1 MYIRDARSFAK
12 MVVPGLIMHT
22 SIVHSTGIPFGM
34 GQANAKQAVQRAQQ
48 LIAQGQFRQAS
59 AITSQLASAF
69 PDKLPILLLHASTLH
84 RRGLYRQAIDQMTKV
99 IDAISADSDHYPV
112 TMVSI
117 AQSQAMMGQLDESIH
132 TLLKAQEATNT
143 APITAA
149 LVDRYLDLDD
159 HEQARAALASR
170 SITNELPP
178 ETDPVLACAWAR
190 ANKDI
195 VPIESIIEQLTKV
208 ADGPKPSSSLLLV
221 LGRLLEKAGRFDE
234 AFAHYLDANSANKD
248 VYQQP
253 LAQAR
258 LDHIRNEFR
267 SKSLTTLTRPEPN
280 TSQVRPILIV
290 GMPRSGTSLVEQI
303 LGAHPQIAAA
313 GESQAMPEMVNIL
326 TKNTTP
332 AQLTD
337 RLIELQESYLDELK
351 SISSASS
358 QPMITDKNPMNL
370 FLLAHALAIVPDAI
384 IVRVHRD
391 PRDVCFS
398 CFTSPL
404 ALDHTYKFNLKS
416 CAHFAATASKVLD
429 HTKPIIQADP
439 RATWVDVSYEALTQS
454 PQSTIEALFES
465 IGLEPHADCFN
476 FHQSTRAV
484 QTISR
489 DQVRQPMHTDSIA
502 RWEKFAHHP
511 EMIEM
516 ISTLRAEGL
525 ID

>member
-1 MYIRDARSFAK
+1 
-12 MVVPGLIMHT
+12 
-22 SIVHSTGIPFGM
+22 M

-59 AITSQLASAF
+59 AITAQLTQAF
-69 PDKLPILLLHASTLH
+69 PTKHPILLLHASTLH
-84 RRGLYRQAIDQMTKV
+84 RRGLYQQAIAEMTKV
-99 IDAISADSDHYPV
+99 IDAISTDSDHYPV

-117 AQSQAMMGQLDESIH
+117 ARSQAMMGQLDESIQ
-132 TLLKAQEATNT
+132 TLLKAQRVTDT
-143 APITAA
+143 PPIAAA
-149 LVDRYLDLDD
+149 LVDRYLDLDN
-159 HEQARAALASR
+159 HEQAQAVLASR
-170 SITNELPP
+170 SITTELPP

-190 ANKDI
+190 ANKDSL
-195 VPIESIIEQLTKV
+195 PNKDIIKQLTAV
-208 ADGPKPSSSLLLV
+208 ADTSKPSTSLLLV
-221 LGRLLEKAGRFDE
+221 LGRLLEKAERYDE
-234 AFAHYLDANSANKD
+234 AFARYLDANAANKD
-248 VYQQP
+248 IYQQP

-258 LDHIRNEFR
+258 LKHIRKEFR
-267 SKSLTTLTRPEPN
+267 SESLNAITRPQSN
-280 TSQVRPILIV
+280 TNQVRPILIV

-303 LGAHPQIAAA
+303 LSAHPQIAAA
-313 GESQAMPEMVNIL
+313 GESQAMPEMVSIL

-332 AQLTD
+332 AQLTE
-337 RLIELQESYLDELK
+337 RLVELQASYLDELK

-384 IVRVHRD
+384 VIRVQRD
-391 PRDVCFS
+391 PRDVCLS

-416 CAHFAATASKVLD
+416 CAHFASTASKVLD
-429 HTKPIIQADP
+429 HCKPIVQADS

-454 PQSTIEALFES
+454 PQNTIEALFES
-465 IGLEPHADCFN
+465 IGLEPHEDCFN

-502 RWEKFAHHP
+502 RWQNFAHHP